1 MQTEVV
7 IVGAGPAGSTA
18 ARELASRG
26 VDVLLLERAK
36 FPRDKPC
43 GGGVTIRCDNL
54 LPFSL
59 DPVIEDVITGAV
71 IQLRDG
77 KAVTRDA
84 PAPLT
89 YMTQRRHL
97 DRYLAEQAQAAGAEF
112 RDGRRVDHIEQTPD
126 GFEVRVANG
135 APNGSRNG
143 GGDVIEARA
152 VLGADGANGV
162 VRTFLGYE
170 HFEESG
176 VALEANVAFPD
187 GIPAWLRGRVVLRL
201 GSMRGGY
208 GWIFP
213 KGDHVNV
220 GVGAWKAVAGSE
232 LRPQLDSLCR
242 GFDMD
247 PDSLEG
253 MRGHHLPM
261 LRHGADIAARG
272 SALIGDAAGLLDP
285 LSGEGIY
292 GAIASGVAVAP
303 VTEDYVRG
311 RVDTLSG
318 YQRVL
323 ERELLPELAVSHG
336 LMEVFHLWPAPFV
349 RWLQHSNRVWT
360 HCTRLE
366 RGEETYLDVV
376 ASGGPAR
383 HIVHPLGRLAKAITS
398 RRLGRPKA

>member
-1 MQTEVV
+1 MDTEVV
-7 IVGAGPAGSTA
+7 VVGAGPAGSTA

-43 GGGVTIRCDNL
+43 GGGVTIRCDSL

-84 PAPLT
+84 DAPLT

-97 DRYLAEQAQAAGAEF
+97 DRFLVEQAQSEGAAF
-112 RDGRRVDHIEQTPD
+112 QDGRRVEHIEQTPE

-135 APNGSRNG
+135 TPNGSRD
-143 GGDVIEARA
+143 GGDVIHARA
-152 VLGADGANGV
+152 VIGADGANGV

-176 VALEANVAFPD
+176 VALEANVPFPD

-201 GSMRGGY
+201 GAMRGGY

-220 GVGAWKAVAGSE
+220 GVGGWKAAAGAD
-232 LRPQLDSLCR
+232 LRPELESLCR
-242 GFDMD
+242 GYDMD
-247 PDSLEG
+247 PVDLEG
-253 MRGHHLPM
+253 VRGHHLPM

-292 GAIASGVAVAP
+292 GAIASGIAIAP

-311 RVDTLSG
+311 RVDTMAG

-323 ERELLPELAVSHG
+323 ERELLPELEVSHG
-336 LMEVFHLWPAPFV
+336 LMEVFYLWPTPFV
-349 RWLQHSNRVWT
+349 RWLQHSKRVWT

-383 HIVHPLGRLAKAITS
+383 HIVHPLGRLAQAITS

>member
-1 MQTEVV
+1 MDTEVV

-43 GGGVTIRCDNL
+43 GGAVTIRCDAL

-77 KAVTRDA
+77 KAVTRNADA
-84 PAPLT
+84 PIT

-97 DRYLAEQAQAAGAEF
+97 DRFLAKQAQAAGAELQ
-112 RDGRRVDHIEQTPD
+112 DGRRVEHIEQTPD
-126 GFEVRVANG
+126 GFDVRIANG
-135 APNGSRNG
+135 PANGSRNG
-143 GGDVIEARA
+143 GDVIHARA

-176 VALEANVAFPD
+176 VALEANVPFPD
-187 GIPAWLRGRVVLRL
+187 GVPQWLRGRIVLRL
-201 GSMRGGY
+201 AAMPGGY

-213 KGDHVNV
+213 KGDHVNI
-220 GVGAWKAVAGSE
+220 GVGGWKAAVGAD
-232 LRPQLDSLCR
+232 LRPQLESLCR
-242 GFDMD
+242 GYDID
-247 PDSLEG
+247 PASLEG
-253 MRGHHLPM
+253 IRGHHLPM
-261 LRHGADIAARG
+261 LRHGADLAARG
-272 SALIGDAAGLLDP
+272 SALLGDAAGLVDP

-292 GAIASGVAVAP
+292 GAIASGVAIAP
-303 VTEDYVRG
+303 VAEDYVRG
-311 RVDTLSG
+311 RVDTLAG

-349 RWLQHSNRVWT
+349 RWLQHSDRVWT
-360 HCTRLE
+360 HCMRLE
-366 RGEETYLDVV
+366 RGEETYLDVLA
-376 ASGGPAR
+376 ASGPAR
-383 HIVHPLGRLAKAITS
+383 HIVHPLGRLASAITS

>member
-1 MQTEVV
+1 MDTEVV

-84 PAPLT
+84 DAPIT

-97 DRYLAEQAQAAGAEF
+97 DRFLAEQAQAAGAEF
-112 RDGRRVDHIEQTPD
+112 QDGRRVEHIEQTPD
-126 GFEVRVANG
+126 GFDVRVAG
-135 APNGSRNG
+135 GTPNGSRNG
-143 GGDVIEARA
+143 GDVIRARA

-170 HFEESG
+170 HFEESA
-176 VALEANVAFPD
+176 VALEANVPFPD
-187 GIPAWLRGRVVLRL
+187 GVPAWLRGHVVLRL

-220 GVGAWKAVAGSE
+220 GVGGWKAAVGAD
-232 LRPQLDSLCR
+232 LRPELDALAR
-242 GFDMD
+242 GYDLD
-247 PDSLEG
+247 PAAFEG
-253 MRGHHLPM
+253 VRGHHLPM
-261 LRHGADIAARG
+261 LRHGADLAARG
-272 SALIGDAAGLLDP
+272 SALLGDAAGLLDP

-292 GAIASGVAVAP
+292 AAIASGVAVAP
-303 VTEDYVRG
+303 VAEDYVRG
-311 RVDTLSG
+311 KVDSLAG

-336 LMEVFHLWPAPFV
+336 LMEVLHLWPAPFV
-349 RWLQHSNRVWT
+349 RWLQHSGRVWA
-360 HCTRLE
+360 HCIRLA
-366 RGEETYLDVV
+366 RGEETYLDVLA
-376 ASGGPAR
+376 ASGPAR
-383 HIVHPLGRLAKAITS
+383 HLVHPLGRLASAITS
-398 RRLGRPKA
+398 RRFGRPRA